1 MAVYIYIYKK
11 LLIHLEK
18 IKKKKKKNTK
28 IERKK
33 LEKLANH
40 EYLRKLARER
50 FDEHLD
56 LFTFLSDL
64 SNDCETFVQMLLI

>member
-1 MAVYIYIYKK
+1 MYIYIYINIYKK

-18 IKKKKKKNTK
+18 IKKKITK

-64 SNDCETFVQMLLI
+64 SNYCETFVQMLLI